1 MSSGCEYAVV
11 VEGLWKSFRGRW
23 VLRGAGLRAGWGE
36 ITYLLGPNGAGKT
49 TLIRHIVGLYRADRG
64 AVRTLCS
71 TPGGPGWEGVVSRIG
86 YVPENADVYERL
98 TGLEILE
105 FYARL
110 YGGDAWREMLSEGI
124 RLSGLGM
131 EDLGR
136 RAGSYSKGMRRRL
149 LIASALMRRPSLL
162 VLDEPFSGVDV
173 LAAYR
178 LKREIREHVSR
189 GLAVLATSHN
199 ILEAEKM
206 ADRIVFIHEGAILF
220 EGTVEG
226 ALERYGAESLE
237 EAFAR
242 AVAR

>member
-1 MSSGCEYAVV
+1 MSVCEYAVA
-11 VEGLWKSFRGRW
+11 VEGLWKSFGGKW
-23 VLRGAGLRAGWGE
+23 VLRGARLRARWGE

-49 TLIRHIVGLYRADRG
+49 TLIRHVVGLYRADRG
-64 AVRTLCS
+64 VVRTLCNP
-71 TPGGPGWEGVVSRIG
+71 PGGPGWGKVVSRLG

-110 YGGDAWREMLSEGI
+110 YGGEDWREMLSEGV
-124 RLSGLGM
+124 RLSGLNM
-131 EDLGR
+131 EDLRR

-149 LIASALMRRPSLL
+149 LVAAALMRRPSLL

-178 LKREIREHVSR
+178 LKRELREHVSR

-206 ADRIVFIHEGAILF
+206 ADRIVFIHEGVILY
-220 EGTVEG
+220 EGTVKG
-226 ALERYGAESLE
+226 ALDRYGAESLE